1 MKLPVDQAYKTYA
14 DRVFAAAFSVCRNRE
29 DAEDV
34 TQDVF
39 MKYQTAAQDYA
50 DETHL
55 RAWLLR
61 VALNRAK
68 DLRTSFR
75 YKNTVPWEEY
85 MEELE
90 FTQPADGDLFRAVM
104 ELPEKYR
111 VPIHLFYY
119 EDYSVKETAALLR
132 RSEGTIKS
140 QLNRGR
146 KLLKSKLLEEWND
159 DE

>member
-1 MKLPVDQAYKTYA
+1 MILPVEQAYKTYA
-14 DRVFAAAFSVCRNRE
+14 DRVFAAAFSVCRSRE

-39 MKYQTAAQDYA
+39 VKYQTSPQDFA
-50 DETHL
+50 DENHL

-61 VALNRAK
+61 VAINRTK
-68 DLRTSFR
+68 DLKTSFR

-90 FTQPADGDLFRAVM
+90 FPEPADGDLFRAVM

-119 EDYSVKETAALLR
+119 EDYSVKEIAVMLR
-132 RSEGTIKS
+132 RGEGTVKS

-146 KLLKSKLLEEWND
+146 KLLKSKLSEEWND

>member
-1 MKLPVDQAYKTYA
+1 MTLTVEQAFNTYA
-14 DRVFAAAFSVCRNRE
+14 DRVFAAAFSVCRNQA
-29 DAEDV
+29 DADDV

-39 MKYQTAAQDYA
+39 VKYQTARQDYVNE
-50 DETHL
+50 DHL

-61 VALNRAK
+61 VAINRAK

-75 YKNTVPWEEY
+75 YKNTVPWEDY

-90 FTQPADGDLFRAVM
+90 FPEPTDGNLFRAVM

-111 VPIHLFYY
+111 VPMHLFYY
-119 EDYSVKETAALLR
+119 EDYSIKEIATMLR
-132 RSEGTIKS
+132 RSEGTVKS
-140 QLNRGR
+140 QLSRGR
-146 KLLKSKLLEEWND
+146 TLLKSKLSEEWNN